1 MVDLHKYLENDNNGN
16 NKVLLAKV
24 INLVDYKNSNIDKK
38 LAEKSKNKYNGCFE
52 INNFKKRK
60 NNKVYGF
67 INDTTGH
74 SKRSNISIEKLGAA
88 KTDNLIENCLIIFIS
103 DMSEI
108 VGYYENATIFRNWKQ
123 NEYSKIYY
131 FETSAQNATLLP
143 NDNRISIELSKLKFG
158 RSFKK
163 YVDDSNKDYVS
174 ELLTK
179 LENYNKNKSESIY
192 QETNEISVSE
202 RKILVPHLKTE
213 GRIPQNKVK
222 EIKKIKGY
230 TCEVCGFNFSNHY
243 EHMKDSNFIE
253 LHHLNMYANLKD
265 NEIRKLKETDFA
277 VLCPN
282 CHRMIHRLK
291 NLNNDSRDIENLK
304 KLYKK

>member
-1 MVDLHKYLENDNNGN
+1 MVDLHKYLENNRI
-16 NKVLLAKV
+16 LLAKV
-24 INLVDYKNSNIDKK
+24 INLIDYSNSESDQDFLKTPK
-38 LAEKSKNKYNGCFE
+38 MQHYNDCLE

-60 NNKVYGF
+60 NGKVYGF
-67 INDTTGH
+67 VCGTNGKSD
-74 SKRSNISIEKLGAA
+74 SCKISIGRLGAS
-88 KTDNLIENCLIIFIS
+88 KTDTYIKNCLVIFIS
-103 DMSEI
+103 DNSEI
-108 VGYYENATIFRNWKQ
+108 VGYYKNATIFR
-123 NEYSKIYY
+123 EYQSNRFSNKYC
-131 FETSAQNATLLP
+131 FETIAKNAILLP
-143 NDNRISIELSKLKFG
+143 YYDRIKINLKKGKSFLNFGEFFRKYIGKENR
-158 RSFKK
+158 K
-163 YVDDSNKDYVS
+163 YIS

-179 LENYNKNKSESIY
+179 LENYKNESKNIY
-192 QETNEISVSE
+192 QETNGISVSE
-202 RKILVPHLKTE
+202 RKVLVPHLKTE

-230 TCEVCGFNFSNHY
+230 TCEVCGFNFSDHY
-243 EHMKDSNFIE
+243 KYMKNSNFIE

-291 NLNNDSRDIENLK
+291 NLNNDSSDIEQLK